1 MVQEELLVRLRS
13 EEYLAPVLPPADFL
27 PAAERFGLVGEID
40 RYMVHRGIELA
51 AGGRAVEIN
60 LSGQSIGDQCADQ
73 ADRARARATGA
84 EPSRVVFEI
93 TETAAVRDIDA
104 ARAFST
110 RIARL
115 GCRCALDDF
124 GTGFGSLTY
133 LRQLAV
139 QFLKID
145 ISFVGGLT
153 GIEADQQVVRSIVR
167 LARDHGQQTVAEG
180 VEDEATLEL
189 LRSSTWAT
197 PRASTSGARSRSRPR
212 PGAASCSRRCAPN
225 GEDSSHGTSSSAG
238 TGRLKK

>member
-13 EEYLAPVLPPADFL
+13 EEYMAPVLPPADFL

-51 AGGRAVEIN
+51 AAGRAVEIN
-60 LSGQSIGDQCADQ
+60 LSGQSIGDQALTRQ
-73 ADRARARATGA
+73 IEHELRQTGA
-84 EPSRVVFEI
+84 DPSRVVFEI

-153 GIEADQQVVRSIVR
+153 GDEADQQVVRSIVR
-167 LARDHGQQTVAEG
+167 LAQDHGLQTVAEG

-189 LRSSTWAT
+189 LRTLEVGYAQ
-197 PRASTSGARSRSRPR
+197 GFHIGRPE
-212 PGAASCSRRCAPN
+212 PV
-225 GEDSSHGTSSSAG
+225 TAG
-238 TGRLKK
+238 VD